1 MRSTAREESRNS
13 DARGIRRVDLA
24 TLVAMGKLHDRP
36 ELRERRRD
44 LRRNATRAEQ
54 LLWSA
59 LRGRR
64 TDGTRFRRQHSVGP
78 YVLDFYCPRAR
89 LAIELDG
96 SSHDN
101 DAVQRRDAVRDR
113 YLEAC
118 KIRVVRILNDE
129 VERNLEGVVAMLLA
143 EAQL

>member
-13 DARGIRRVDLA
+13 DACGNRRGDLA
-24 TLVAMGKLHDRP
+24 TLEAMGKLHDRP

-44 LRRNATRAEQ
+44 LRRNATRVER

-64 TDGTRFRRQHSVGP
+64 ADGARFRRQHSVGP
-78 YVLDFYCPRAR
+78 YVLDFYCPRVR

-101 DAVQRRDAVRDR
+101 DALQRRDAARDR

-118 KIRVVRILNDE
+118 GIRVIRILNNE
-129 VERNLEGVVAMLLA
+129 VEHDLDGVVAVLLA
-143 EAQL
+143 EAQR